1 MHKFAGD
8 RSVETCLDALNVSI
22 QLASIRRKLMEAYEQ
37 YARLLEG
44 EIIRLRRNCE
54 DKV

>member
-1 MHKFAGD
+1 
-8 RSVETCLDALNVSI
+8 
-22 QLASIRRKLMEAYEQ
+22 MEAYEQ

-44 EIIRLRRNCE
+44 EIIRLRRLSE

>member
-1 MHKFAGD
+1 
-8 RSVETCLDALNVSI
+8 
-22 QLASIRRKLMEAYEQ
+22 LMEAYEQ

-44 EIIRLRRNCE
+44 EIIRLRRLCE